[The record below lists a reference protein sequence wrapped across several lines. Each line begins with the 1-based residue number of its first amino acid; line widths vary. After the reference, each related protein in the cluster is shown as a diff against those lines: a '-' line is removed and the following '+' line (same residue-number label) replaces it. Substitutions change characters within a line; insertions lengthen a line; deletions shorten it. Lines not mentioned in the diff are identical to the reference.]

1 MQLLFS
7 GKIHLDYLHID
18 FPNMSSVFMD
28 FEGFQNISKSKM
40 ANLSIDTIWWQKK
53 HFIYCTLYNYWAFKL
68 VFVINEKVMRA
79 KE

>member
-1 MQLLFS
+1 MQLLFN

-40 ANLSIDTIWWQKK
+40 ANLGVDAI
-53 HFIYCTLYNYWAFKL
+53 
-68 VFVINEKVMRA
+68 
-79 KE
+79 

>member
-1 MQLLFS
+1 MQLLFN

-18 FPNMSSVFMD
+18 FPNISSVFMD

-40 ANLSIDTIWWQKK
+40 ANLSIDAIWWQKK
-53 HFIYCTLYNYWAFKL
+53 HFIYCTLYNCWAFKL

>member
-1 MQLLFS
+1 MQLLFN
-7 GKIHLDYLHID
+7 GKIHLDYYID
-18 FPNMSSVFMD
+18 FPNISSVFMD

-40 ANLSIDTIWWQKK
+40 ANLSIDAIWWQKK
-53 HFIYCTLYNYWAFKL
+53 HFIYSTLYNYWAFKL

>member
-1 MQLLFS
+1 MQLLFN

-18 FPNMSSVFMD
+18 FPNISSVFMD
-28 FEGFQNISKSKM
+28 FEGCQNISKSKM
-40 ANLSIDTIWWQKK
+40 ANLSIDAIWWQKK